1 MSEHD
6 PNSATIE
13 RELAAIDEALVAGSA
28 SEHDPIARE
37 LQELALALRADSPEP
52 SREFGEELHLRV
64 QAGFPGRA
72 GSLRDRA
79 GSVRGSLRAALPA
92 LPSARR
98 LLPAMGATAVLLL
111 PIVVIVFAAG
121 GPPSGS
127 GGGDDDEGGGGG
139 ALSAPRAELVP
150 NPREAASDG
159 AAGREQGADDS
170 ITGRALP
177 VPPGGGFEPGRRE
190 RRIERSISLELEAPV
205 DDMARVADGV
215 TAVTNRHGGF
225 VLSSS
230 ISTGEDGSGGDFEL
244 RIPAERLRAAL
255 RDLSELATV
264 RSQSQSGRDVTRDFV
279 TAQDRLQAARAE
291 RRSLLRRLEDA
302 DTDAE
307 AEALR
312 ARLDLVAGEINGL
325 RGQLRDLRLRTDYT
339 VVMVSLVAA
348 EGGADE
354 DGGASGSLD
363 DAIGDAGELLVGFA
377 GVLVRVLALALPI
390 GLIALVAWLA
400 SRPLR
405 RRRRESALA

>member
-64 QAGFPGRA
+64 RVGFPDRA

-127 GGGDDDEGGGGG
+127 GGG
-139 ALSAPRAELVP
+139 AVRAPRAELVP

-170 ITGRALP
+170 IAGRALP

-205 DDMARVADGV
+205 DGMARVADGV

-325 RGQLRDLRLRTDYT
+325 RGQLRDLRLRTDYA